1 MTNTH
6 RLLEHMSAPVDEK
19 FLIKLLDSLSRINTE
34 EKFISWVRKDLQQIL
49 PHRAFI
55 CGYGRI
61 HPTGFAP
68 VKLFSWHFPAD
79 YLRLIKRSD
88 GLYFSEVINNWL
100 ATEEVQLFDIGAM
113 PEADF
118 DRAWLE
124 RFKVS
129 GLQNIAAHGVY
140 DLSRHHASYF
150 SFHQIPEPVDERYR
164 FLLNILVP
172 HMHATL
178 LRILHKIK
186 ADKSTART
194 GRTLTTRELEVLA
207 WVCAGKT
214 STEIA
219 SILGIAPSTVRNQ
232 IQSILVKLNVSTRAQ
247 AAAKAIKEGLVISR
261 HPDSQ
266 FGGF

>member
-1 MTNTH
+1 
-6 RLLEHMSAPVDEK
+6 MSAPADEK
-19 FLIKLLDSLSRINTE
+19 TLIKLLDSLSRINTG
-34 EKFISWVRKDLQQIL
+34 EKLISWVRKDLQQVM

-61 HPTGFAP
+61 HPAGIAT
-68 VKLFSWHFPAD
+68 VKLFSWHFPVD
-79 YLRLIKRSD
+79 YLRSIKQPD

-100 ATEEVQLFDIGAM
+100 ATEEVQLFDIGAT

-124 RFKVS
+124 RFKAS
-129 GLQNIAAHGVY
+129 DLQNIAAHGVY
-140 DLSRHHASYF
+140 DFSRHHASYF
-150 SFHQIPEPVDERYR
+150 SFHQIPEPPGERHR

-186 ADKSTART
+186 VDNSAERT
-194 GRTLTTRELEVLA
+194 SRALTTRELEVLA
-207 WVCAGKT
+207 WVCEGKT

-219 SILGIAPSTVRNQ
+219 SILGVAPSTVRNQ
-232 IQSILVKLNVSTRAQ
+232 IQSILVKLRVNTRAQ
-247 AAAKAIKEGLVISR
+247 AAAKAIKKGLVVSR